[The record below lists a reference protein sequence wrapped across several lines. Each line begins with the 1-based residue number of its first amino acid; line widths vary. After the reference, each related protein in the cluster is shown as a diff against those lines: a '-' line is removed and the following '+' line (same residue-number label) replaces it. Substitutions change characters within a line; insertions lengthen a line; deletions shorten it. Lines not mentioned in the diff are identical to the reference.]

1 MRRTFPYA
9 AAIVVFLGF
18 GHQADA
24 APPSWTSSAS
34 AEPQDSGMAIT
45 SPDEYAWR
53 LFVALNWPALAGKR
67 ASDPSKRLGDAGRTV
82 WESWMLVSGGPRK
95 SQVYRLNG
103 ASPAAWDASLD
114 QYCDATARDT
124 IALQNALRQG
134 TEIHILFEPGA
145 ATPGVDEV
153 RMNEETLKFVTDN
166 SLYNIDGQEELV
178 NKSATSISFKLKSK
192 EVKAQWREIDRADA
206 ARYHACEFQ
215 GKLYGLTALHILT
228 KDLPNWFWTTFEHI
242 DNKKPENLAK
252 RGYGPWLLA
261 SKDKFACTT
270 APYDCEDFPK
280 EIGLE
285 GTKWQN
291 YRLRGTQVDFVDSF
305 GKATLLANSQVE
317 TDFQPTSSCMS
328 CHARASIGRRQLS
341 ATGANRLNIVMDRF
355 PPTGNPVVTLMPVGV
370 PNPSDYA
377 DISGGTGPQ
386 KPIVNYTQLDFIWS
400 LFRAQRKSP

>member
-9 AAIVVFLGF
+9 AAIVVFLVF
-18 GHQADA
+18 GHRADA
-24 APPSWTSSAS
+24 APPSWFSSAS

-53 LFVALNWPALAGKR
+53 LFVALNWPAQAGKR

-82 WESWMLVSGGPRK
+82 WESWMLVSGPPSK

-103 ASPAAWDASLD
+103 ASPAAWDAPLD

-124 IALQNALRQG
+124 IALQNAVRQG
-134 TEIHILFEPGA
+134 TDIHVLFEPTA
-145 ATPGVDEV
+145 ANPGVDEV

-178 NKSATSISFKLKSK
+178 NKSTPSISFKPKSK
-192 EVKAQWREIDRADA
+192 EIKAQWREIDQADV

-242 DNKKPENLAK
+242 DNKKPENLTK

-270 APYDCEDFPK
+270 APYNCEEFPK
-280 EIGLE
+280 EIG
-285 GTKWQN
+285 W
-291 YRLRGTQVDFVDSF
+291 R
-305 GKATLLANSQVE
+305 
-317 TDFQPTSSCMS
+317 
-328 CHARASIGRRQLS
+328 
-341 ATGANRLNIVMDRF
+341 
-355 PPTGNPVVTLMPVGV
+355 V
-370 PNPSDYA
+370 PNGRIIA
-377 DISGGTGPQ
+377 CGARRLISSTRSARRHSWQTRRSRPTF
-386 KPIVNYTQLDFIWS
+386 NRHH
-400 LFRAQRKSP
+400 RA